1 MIPKVKLW
9 VLSGGKMNGNCSGHN
24 KGHSVSK
31 ELVIGI

>member
-1 MIPKVKLW
+1 MIPRMKLW
-9 VLSGGKMNGNCSGHN
+9 VLSGGKMNGNCSGH